1 MQIKD
6 ILTGNIYE
14 VDGSVNKIVHC
25 HSFVNGEGVTVT
37 VQFEEN
43 TTANADYEIVAE

>member
-1 MQIKD
+1 MQIKNK
-6 ILTGNIYE
+6 LTDAVFE

-25 HSFVNGEGVTVT
+25 HSFVNSHGETIT

-43 TTANADYEIVAE
+43 ATANDDYELVVE